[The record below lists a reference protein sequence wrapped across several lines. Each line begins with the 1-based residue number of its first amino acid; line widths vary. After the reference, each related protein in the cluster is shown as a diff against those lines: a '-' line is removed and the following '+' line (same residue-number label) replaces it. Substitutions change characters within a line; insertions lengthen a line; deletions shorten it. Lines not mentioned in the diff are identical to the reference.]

1 MTTRTV
7 QKTESGELGLH
18 IAARTVV
25 GRCPAPL
32 NAVEVAVVLE
42 TCGYTANRARALGA
56 DGLNALAERVF
67 ALVPLYSSA
76 LSRQAMAPVALRARP
91 PGPLDL
97 ARGLAYSSPWLVS
110 LATLLIAGVSFWSSN
125 IAIPSIANAVTL
137 ATAVSLLVTGPFI
150 QAFGR
155 RASFYIGL
163 GDQGMVI
170 RITRLTLELGLVVT
184 AFGGLA
190 LYLVRN
196 DLLGAGTPA
205 TARLGLAAAIAIAA
219 LQVGLAA
226 FYIRRAFLSIG
237 VIVGGG
243 AAVLL
248 WFVSRS
254 GSYLDPTTLI
264 VWQIRLVAI
273 MAGVCWLAST
283 WWLLRVK
290 NSAPAP
296 LWRPS
301 GAALLR
307 AVTPYGL
314 YGLGFFALVVV
325 PQLVSGGLLRGR
337 YTFNAPFAMTSG
349 VAIVVLVPML
359 AQTVAAT
366 EHLLARQFP
375 AWLSRFTVAQ
385 IEEFRKTVQRYWRE
399 QLTVLGGLAV
409 VAGAAVVVGAPR
421 LGATFPILEDLA
433 RHPGLL
439 AACTMGYLFLG
450 TGLFCSQ
457 LLFALSAPMRPLAAA
472 WAGCVTMVV
481 VSIAATWAG
490 PTMSS
495 VVGLVAGAGIYACV
509 AVVLAQRAFGQ
520 PDLTY
525 YRTL

>member
-1 MTTRTV
+1 
-7 QKTESGELGLH
+7 
-18 IAARTVV
+18 
-25 GRCPAPL
+25 
-32 NAVEVAVVLE
+32 
-42 TCGYTANRARALGA
+42 
-56 DGLNALAERVF
+56 
-67 ALVPLYSSA
+67 
-76 LSRQAMAPVALRARP
+76 
-91 PGPLDL
+91 
-97 ARGLAYSSPWLVS
+97 
-110 LATLLIAGVSFWSSN
+110 
-125 IAIPSIANAVTL
+125 
-137 ATAVSLLVTGPFI
+137 
-150 QAFGR
+150 
-155 RASFYIGL
+155 
-163 GDQGMVI
+163 
-170 RITRLTLELGLVVT
+170 
-184 AFGGLA
+184 
-190 LYLVRN
+190 
-196 DLLGAGTPA
+196 
-205 TARLGLAAAIAIAA
+205 
-219 LQVGLAA
+219 
-226 FYIRRAFLSIG
+226 
-237 VIVGGG
+237 
-243 AAVLL
+243 
-248 WFVSRS
+248 
-254 GSYLDPTTLI
+254 
-264 VWQIRLVAI
+264 
-273 MAGVCWLAST
+273 
-283 WWLLRVK
+283 
-290 NSAPAP
+290 
-296 LWRPS
+296 
-301 GAALLR
+301 
-307 AVTPYGL
+307 
-314 YGLGFFALVVV
+314 
-325 PQLVSGGLLRGR
+325 VSGGLLRGR

>member
-7 QKTESGELGLH
+7 QRTDSGELGLH

-56 DGLNALAERVF
+56 DSLNALAERVF

-76 LSRQAMAPVALRARP
+76 LSRQAMAPVALRVRP

-125 IAIPSIANAVTL
+125 IAIPPIANAVTL
-137 ATAVSLLVTGPFI
+137 ATAISLLVTGPFI

-170 RITRLTLELGLVVT
+170 RITRWTLELGLVVT
-184 AFGGLA
+184 VLSGLT

-196 DLLGAGTPA
+196 DVLGSGTPA

-219 LQVGLAA
+219 LQLGLAA
-226 FYIRRAFLSIG
+226 FYVRRAFLSIG
-237 VIVGGG
+237 LIVGGG
-243 AAVLL
+243 AAILL
-248 WFVSRS
+248 WLVSSS
-254 GSYLDPTTLI
+254 GSYIDPTTLI
-264 VWQIRLVAI
+264 VWQIRLVAL
-273 MAGVCWLAST
+273 MAGVCWMASA

-290 NSAPAP
+290 SSAPAP

-301 GAALLR
+301 SSALFR
-307 AVTPYGL
+307 AVAPYGL
-314 YGLGFFALVVV
+314 YGLGFFAIVVI
-325 PQLVSGGLLRGR
+325 PQLVSGGLLQGR

-385 IEEFRKTVQRYWRE
+385 VDQFRETVRRYWRE
-399 QLTVLGGLAV
+399 QLTLLGGLALVSGIV
-409 VAGAAVVVGAPR
+409 VGVGAPR
-421 LGATFPILEDLA
+421 LGATFPILRDLA
-433 RHPGLL
+433 THPGLV
-439 AACTMGYLFLG
+439 AACTLGYLFLG

-472 WAGCVTMVV
+472 WAGCVSLVV
-481 VSIAATWAG
+481 VSIGEAWAG
-490 PTMSS
+490 PTVSA
-495 VVGLVAGAGIYACV
+495 VAGLVAGAGVYASV
-509 AVVLAQRAFGQ
+509 AVVLADRAFAQ
-520 PDLTY
+520 ADLTY

>member
-1 MTTRTV
+1 MTIATAHN
-7 QKTESGELGLH
+7 TEAGELGLH

-42 TCGYTANRARALGA
+42 TCGYTPRRARALGA

-76 LSRQAMAPVALRARP
+76 MSREALAPVALPSRP

-125 IAIPSIANAVTL
+125 VAIASVASAVTL
-137 ATAVSLLVTGPFI
+137 ATAIALLVTGPFI

-170 RITRLTLELGLVVT
+170 RITRWTLE
-184 AFGGLA
+184 AGLA
-190 LYLVRN
+190 VTTLACVVLYVLRN
-196 DLLGAGTPA
+196 DLVHAGTPA
-205 TARLGLAAAIAIAA
+205 TARLGLAAGISIAA
-219 LQVGLAA
+219 LQLGLAA
-226 FYIRRAFLSIG
+226 FYIRRAFISIG
-237 VIVGGG
+237 VVVGGG
-243 AAVLL
+243 AVLL
-248 WFVSRS
+248 VWFVHHS
-254 GSYLDPTTLI
+254 GPYIDPTALI
-264 VWQIRLVAI
+264 VGQIRLVAL
-273 MAGVCWLAST
+273 MAALCWVASA
-283 WWLLRVK
+283 WWLLRVDS
-290 NSAPAP
+290 SAPAA

-301 GAALLR
+301 GSALFR
-307 AVTPYGL
+307 AVAPYGL
-314 YGLGFFALVVV
+314 YGLAFFAIVVV
-325 PQLVSGGLLRGR
+325 PQLVSGGLLQAR
-337 YTFNAPFAMTSG
+337 YTFNPAFAMTSG
-349 VAIVVLVPML
+349 VAIVVLVPLL

-375 AWLSRFTVAQ
+375 AWLSRYTVAQ
-385 IEEFRKTVQRYWRE
+385 TDEFRRKVLRYWGA
-399 QLTVLGGLAV
+399 QLTVLGGLAAV
-409 VAGAAVVVGAPR
+409 SGAAVIVGAPH
-421 LGATFPILEDLA
+421 LGAKFPILEALA

-439 AACTMGYLFLG
+439 AACTVGYLLLG

-472 WAGCVTMVV
+472 WAGCFAMTLTS
-481 VSIAATWAG
+481 VSAAWAG
-490 PTMSS
+490 PTVSA
-495 VVGLVAGAGIYACV
+495 VAGLVAGAGTYACV
-509 AVVLAQRAFGQ
+509 AVVLAYRVFAHA
-520 PDLTY
+520 DLTY

>member
-1 MTTRTV
+1 MTTGTIHNA
-7 QKTESGELGLH
+7 EAGELGLH

-42 TCGYTANRARALGA
+42 TCGYTQRRARALGS

-76 LSRQAMAPVALRARP
+76 MARDALAPVALRSRP

-110 LATLLIAGVSFWSSN
+110 LATLLISGVSFWSSN
-125 IAIPSIANAVTL
+125 IAIPSIADAVTL
-137 ATAVSLLVTGPFI
+137 ATAVALLVTGPFI

-163 GDQGMVI
+163 GDQGMVVK
-170 RITRLTLELGLVVT
+170 ITRWTLELGLVAT
-184 AFGGLA
+184 ALAGLA

-196 DLLGAGTPA
+196 DVLRAGTPA

-219 LQVGLAA
+219 LQLGLAA
-226 FYIRRAFLSIG
+226 FYVRRAFLSIG
-237 VIVGGG
+237 IIVGGG

-248 WFVSRS
+248 WFVTHS
-254 GSYLDPTTLI
+254 GAYTDPTVLV
-264 VWQIRLVAI
+264 VWQIRLVAV
-273 MAGVCWLAST
+273 MAAVCWITSA
-283 WWLLRVK
+283 WWLLRVDS
-290 NSAPAP
+290 SAPSA

-301 GAALLR
+301 GSALFR
-307 AVTPYGL
+307 AVAPYGL
-314 YGLGFFALVVV
+314 YGLAFFAIVVI
-325 PQLVSGGLLRGR
+325 PQLVSGGLLEGR

-385 IEEFRKTVQRYWRE
+385 AEEFRREVLRYWRE
-399 QLTVLGGLAV
+399 QLIVLGGLAAV
-409 VAGAAVVVGAPR
+409 SGAAVVVGAPR
-421 LGATFPILEDLA
+421 LGAAFPILADLA

-439 AACTMGYLFLG
+439 AACVVGYLCLG
-450 TGLFCSQ
+450 AGLFSSQ
-457 LLFALSAPMRPLAAA
+457 LLFSLSAAMRPLAAA
-472 WAGCVTMVV
+472 WSGLAALVV
-481 VSIAATWAG
+481 MSIGSAWAG
-490 PTMSS
+490 PTVSA
-495 VVGLVAGAGIYACV
+495 VAGLVAGAGVYACV
-509 AVVLAQRAFGQ
+509 AVVLAHRAFTRA
-520 PDLTY
+520 DLTY